1 MEPQDTPLQRGM
13 MNLAFGPRKVFES
26 LEAIASED
34 PSESGRDFH
43 NHPEN
48 RKVSEFESKL
58 ESKSTRSMKTER
70 ERERMCAEVVV
81 ALVGACVGRFISL
94 QLSFWESKQT
104 NSEKLREN
112 AIAFKIS
119 IIRSN
124 CLYEEKCSY

>member
-70 ERERMCAEVVV
+70 ERERMELTC
-81 ALVGACVGRFISL
+81 LVIVEDIERLKFKTECVFFGLQIFI
-94 QLSFWESKQT
+94 
-104 NSEKLREN
+104 
-112 AIAFKIS
+112 
-119 IIRSN
+119 
-124 CLYEEKCSY
+124 

>member
-1 MEPQDTPLQRGM
+1 

-43 NHPEN
+43 NHREN

-81 ALVGACVGRFISL
+81 APPCGCMCGTIYTLA
-94 QLSFWESKQT
+94 
-104 NSEKLREN
+104 
-112 AIAFKIS
+112 AFLLGK
-119 IIRSN
+119 
-124 CLYEEKCSY
+124 